1 MKLVIAVVSSDDAN
15 KVQKG
20 LIKNKFFATRL
31 QTQGSFLK
39 AGNATF
45 LIGVN
50 DEKVDH
56 VLEVIEEFSKKRIT
70 EVPNT
75 IVNEFGAFST
85 LPTKVEVGGATIFV
99 ISVDQFL
106 KI

>member
-20 LIKNKFFATRL
+20 LIKNNFFATRL

-39 AGNATF
+39 AGNSTF
-45 LIGVN
+45 LIGIN
-50 DEKVDH
+50 DEKVPQ
-56 VLEVIEEFSKKRIT
+56 VLEVIEEFSKKRVQ

-99 ISVDQFL
+99 LDVEQFL
-106 KI
+106 KV

>member
-1 MKLVIAVVSSDDAN
+1 MKLIIAVVSAEDAN

-39 AGNATF
+39 SGNSTF

-50 DEKVDH
+50 DEKVPN
-56 VLEVIEEFSKKRIT
+56 VLEVIEECSKKRFAD
-70 EVPNT
+70 VPNT

-85 LPTKVEVGGATIFV
+85 LPTRVEVGGATIFIV
-99 ISVDQFL
+99 PVEQFL